1 MNTSSPRLVLLDS
14 ASERSDEPGGALL
27 LAVEL
32 VELADGKKAPPKE
45 FKILASGVNET
56 TKGPVVMNAAA
67 GQSVLARMKD
77 LGRDQLNFDYGHAQ
91 LGFMQSYE
99 AARSAGWFS
108 VEVRGDE
115 LWATN
120 VNWTP
125 TAAKALSDREFRYFS
140 PALYLDRESGEVR
153 ELINIALTNIPATK
167 HQTPLVASQTPA
179 APAKDLSDM
188 TLEQLCAA
196 FGVQNATQLAAKFQT
211 FGSDNDKLVK
221 AASEMQAQLAT
232 ATAELATFKA
242 EKSKAEKADYVAQL
256 STSGKLPP
264 ALRDW
269 AMGQDM
275 AVLKSFADAAPVVA
289 AANPET
295 KTTPKAA
302 GTDGPVALS
311 DDEKAICKM
320 MNLSEADYI
329 ATKKELLAGPTIWA
343 FDPNANAPAPAVKET
358 K

>member
-27 LAVEL
+27 LSVEL
-32 VELADGKKAPPKE
+32 VELDGKKVPPKE
-45 FKILASGVNET
+45 FRILAAGVNET

-99 AARSAGWFS
+99 AARSAGWFN

-125 TAAKALSDREFRYFS
+125 TAAKALADREFRYFS

-167 HQTPLVASQTPA
+167 HQAPLVASQAPA
-179 APAKDLSDM
+179 SPAKDHSDM
-188 TLEQLCAA
+188 NLEQLLAA

-211 FGSDNDKLVK
+211 LGSDNDKLVK
-221 AASEMQAQLAT
+221 AAGEMQAQLA
-232 ATAELATFKA
+232 AVTAELATFKA

-256 STSGKLPP
+256 STQGKLPP

-289 AANPET
+289 AASPET
-295 KTTPKAA
+295 KTTPKPA
-302 GTDGPVALS
+302 GTDGAVALS
-311 DDEKAICKM
+311 DDEKSLCKM
-320 MNLSEADYI
+320 MNLSEADYL
-329 ATKKELLAGPTIWA
+329 ATKKELAASGNPWA
-343 FDPNANAPAPAVKET
+343 YDPNAHPAPAAK
-358 K
+358 

>member
-1 MNTSSPRLVLLDS
+1 MTSPRLVLLDS

-27 LAVEL
+27 LAVDL
-32 VELADGKKAPPKE
+32 VELADGTKSPPKE
-45 FKILASGVNET
+45 FKILAAGVNET
-56 TKGPVVMNAAA
+56 TKGPVIMNATA

-108 VEVRGDE
+108 VEVRGEE

-167 HQTPLVASQTPA
+167 HQTPLVASQTPES
-179 APAKDLSDM
+179 KDMDPELKALLACMGVMNLS
-188 TLEQLCAA
+188 
-196 FGVQNATQLAAKFQT
+196 QLAVKCQT
-211 FGSDNDKLVK
+211 LASDNDKLVK
-221 AASEMQAQLAT
+221 AAGEMQAQLAQ
-232 ATAELATFKA
+232 ATAALATFNA

-256 STSGKLPP
+256 STAGKLPP

-269 AMGQDM
+269 ALGQDL
-275 AVLKSFADAAPVVA
+275 AVLKSFADAAPVVSA
-289 AANPET
+289 ASPT
-295 KTTPKAA
+295 TTTTPKPA
-302 GTDGPVALS
+302 GTDGAAMLS
-311 DDEKAICKM
+311 DDEKKLCKM
-320 MNLSEADYI
+320 MNLSEADFL

-343 FDPNANAPAPAVKET
+343 YDPNANAPAPAVKET

>member
-1 MNTSSPRLVLLDS
+1 VNTTSPRLVLLDS

-27 LAVEL
+27 LSVEL

-45 FKILASGVNET
+45 FRILAAGVNET
-56 TKGPVVMNAAA
+56 TKGPVIMNAAA

-125 TAAKALSDREFRYFS
+125 TAAKALADREFRYFS

-167 HQTPLVASQTPA
+167 HQTPLVASQTTETPTMDPELKA
-179 APAKDLSDM
+179 LLASMGVMNLS
-188 TLEQLCAA
+188 
-196 FGVQNATQLAAKFQT
+196 QLAVKCQT
-211 FGSDNDKLVK
+211 LASDNQKLLDGAK
-221 AASEMQAQLAT
+221 ELNAQLSAV
-232 ATAELATFKA
+232 TAELATFKA

-256 STSGKLPP
+256 STQGKLPP

-269 AMGQDM
+269 ALGQDM

-289 AANPET
+289 AADPQS
-295 KTTPKAA
+295 KTTPKPA
-302 GTDGPVALS
+302 GTDGAVALS
-311 DDEKAICKM
+311 DDEKSLCKM
-320 MNLSEADYI
+320 MNLSEADYL
-329 ATKKELLAGPTIWA
+329 ATKKELAASGNPWA
-343 FDPNANAPAPAVKET
+343 YDPNANPAPAAAK
-358 K
+358 